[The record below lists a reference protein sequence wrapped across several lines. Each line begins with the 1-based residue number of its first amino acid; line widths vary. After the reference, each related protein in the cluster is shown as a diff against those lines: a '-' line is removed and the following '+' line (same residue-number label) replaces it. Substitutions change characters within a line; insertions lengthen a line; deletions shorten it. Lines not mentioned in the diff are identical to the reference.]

1 MEPPPQPRRIAWQ
14 LAALVGLLVGATALV
29 ALFERVV
36 GVANADPVYLLAV
49 VTAAVAFGTPAA
61 LVTAVASFLLY
72 DFFFVS
78 PVLTFTVAG
87 RTAWLDLFL
96 LLVVGAIVGQLAA
109 MQRNRAEAAERR
121 ERDANA
127 MYAVSREF
135 DGADPVDAAI
145 RVAPMLASA
154 TAMRSLWI
162 ALGPTPDR
170 ERVVAS
176 VGPDKPIM
184 PRLHCLLR
192 QGSLPDA
199 DWVTLHAPH
208 ATWGAPPPPGAT
220 VYRAVIDVG
229 GESLG
234 SIWGIRDREAPVPDA
249 ASTRILSL
257 AADQLGRS
265 IERTRLAERAASA
278 EIARRSE
285 ALKTALLDSVSHDLR
300 TPLASVRAAA
310 GNLMDPDVAWSPE
323 EQREI
328 AGTID
333 AEAERL
339 NELVS
344 TLLDMSRI
352 EAGELIPH
360 PEPYALADL
369 VREIVGRRRA
379 RLEPR
384 RVEIRLDGAAPPVL
398 VDSLFLE
405 QALGNVLDNVGRHTP
420 PSTTVTLT
428 QERGAPPGRTRL
440 VVEDDGPGVPGDAL
454 PRLFDK
460 FYRVP
465 RAAPRGRG
473 GTGVGLSVARG
484 LVEAMAGSITAR
496 DGATAGLAIV
506 IELPEDV
513 LDAVGPHGQAS
524 HEAAKVLASGDRGAA
539 GEPMAEQPAES
550 EERPADALTTA
561 GRAASA
567 R

>member
-1 MEPPPQPRRIAWQ
+1 M
-14 LAALVGLLVGATALV
+14 LV
-29 ALFERVV
+29 ALLAGASVLVDVFERVA
-36 GVANADPVYLLAV
+36 GVTNADPVYLLV
-49 VTAAVAFGTPAA
+49 VVAAAVAFGTPAA
-61 LVTAVASFLLY
+61 LATAVASFLLY
-72 DFFFVS
+72 DFFFVR
-78 PVLTFTVAG
+78 PLLTFDVAG

-96 LLVVGAIVGQLAA
+96 LLIVGAIVGQLAA

-135 DGADPVDAAI
+135 AGAAPADASA

-162 ALGPTPDR
+162 SLGPTPDR
-170 ERVVAS
+170 ERVLAA
-176 VGPDKPIM
+176 VGPDEPVV

-192 QGSLPDA
+192 QGSMPDA
-199 DWVTLHAPH
+199 DWVTLHAPQ
-208 ATWGAPPPPGAT
+208 GASAALAPPGAT
-220 VYRAVIDVG
+220 AYRVVLEAE
-229 GESLG
+229 GEPCG
-234 SIWGIRDREAPVPDA
+234 SIWGIRGRDAPAPDA
-249 ASTRILSL
+249 AAARILSL

-265 IERTRLAERAASA
+265 VERARLAERAASA

-285 ALKTALLDSVSHDLR
+285 ALKAALLDSVSHDLR

-310 GNLMDPDVAWSPE
+310 GNLMDPDVALSPE

-328 AGTID
+328 AATID

-344 TLLDMSRI
+344 NLLDLSRI
-352 EAGELIPH
+352 EAGELVAH

-379 RLEPR
+379 RLDPR
-384 RVEIRLDGAAPPVL
+384 RVDVRLDPAATPVL

-405 QALGNVLDNVGRHTP
+405 QALGNVLDNVARHTP
-420 PSTTVTLT
+420 PSTTVTLR
-428 QERGAPPGRTRL
+428 QEASQGPGRTTL
-440 VVEDDGPGVPGDAL
+440 VVEDDGPGVPPETL
-454 PRLFDK
+454 PRVFDK

-465 RAAPRGRG
+465 APPSSGRS
-473 GTGVGLSVARG
+473 GTGVGLSVAKG
-484 LVEAMAGSITAR
+484 LVEAMGGSIAAR
-496 DGATAGLAIV
+496 GGASGGLAIV

-513 LDAVGPHGQAS
+513 LDATVGPHGQAG
-524 HEAAKVLASGDRGAA
+524 HE
-539 GEPMAEQPAES
+539 
-550 EERPADALTTA
+550 TA
-561 GRAASA
+561 GRATEPDA